1 MAISDWPAPQRPRER
16 LIDHGAASLTDAELL
31 ALILRVG
38 VTGKNAI
45 ELGHEMLKH
54 FGSLNGLFSATVNEF
69 SAIHGL
75 GPAKFAM
82 LQAVLELAQRA
93 LMEKMSKGDA
103 LGTSPAVKQFLQ
115 LRLGRKA
122 HESFAVVYL
131 DVQNRLL
138 ACEELFRGS
147 LTHASVYPREV
158 VKSALAHN
166 AAAVIFAHNHPS
178 GNPTP
183 SAADLLLTQ
192 TLKRSLALVE
202 VRVLDHFVLAGEQT
216 YSFAEHGEI

>member
-16 LIDHGAASLTDAELL
+16 LIEHGAATLTDAELL

-45 ELGHEMLKH
+45 ELGHDMLGH
-54 FGSLNGLFSATVNEF
+54 FGSLNGLFHATLAEF
-69 SAIHGL
+69 SSVHGL

-93 LMEKMSKGDA
+93 LSEQMSEGVA
-103 LGTSPAVKQFLQ
+103 LNTSPAVRQFLQ
-115 LRLGRKA
+115 LQLGRKT

-131 DVQNRLL
+131 DVQHRLL

-158 VKSALAHN
+158 VKCALAHN
-166 AAAVIFAHNHPS
+166 AAAVILAHNHPS
-178 GNPTP
+178 GNPVP
-183 SAADLLLTQ
+183 SAADKLLTQ
-192 TLKRSLALVE
+192 TLKRALALVE
-202 VRVLDHFVLAGEQT
+202 VQVLDHFVLAGERT